1 MLPEFHLLLY
11 LQDKKPEVKA
21 EPAKAE
27 VKTEVKPEPVK
38 PEPSKTELKAELKT
52 EVKPESKPES
62 KPEPAKTEPPT
73 PTLQTTPP
81 LTTPSPQQLVA
92 AVTSLNALL
101 QDKEA
106 LTDKVY
112 HALKEEVMADE
123 TTAALLKEYKKLQVR
138 LQMAA
143 VSGTQPDNDD
153 MQRFQ
158 GISALLFGKMEVS
171 QYLLAEMR
179 LQQEVAGIL
188 RIITDAADIDM
199 GMGQ

>member
-1 MLPEFHLLLY
+1 MEHATAHRLAQEIRQSEEY
-11 LQDKKPEVKA
+11 
-21 EPAKAE
+21 
-27 VKTEVKPEPVK
+27 
-38 PEPSKTELKAELKT
+38 
-52 EVKPESKPES
+52 
-62 KPEPAKTEPPT
+62 
-73 PTLQTTPP
+73 QT
-81 LTTPSPQQLVA
+81 
-92 AVTSLNALL
+92 
-101 QDKEA
+101 
-106 LTDKVY
+106 Y

-123 TTAALLKEYKKLQVR
+123 TTAALLKEYKKLQLR

-158 GISALLFGKMEVS
+158 GISALLFGKLEVS

-179 LQQEVAGIL
+179 LQQEVADIL

>member
-1 MLPEFHLLLY
+1 MEHATAHRLAQEIRQSEEY
-11 LQDKKPEVKA
+11 
-21 EPAKAE
+21 
-27 VKTEVKPEPVK
+27 
-38 PEPSKTELKAELKT
+38 
-52 EVKPESKPES
+52 
-62 KPEPAKTEPPT
+62 
-73 PTLQTTPP
+73 QT
-81 LTTPSPQQLVA
+81 
-92 AVTSLNALL
+92 
-101 QDKEA
+101 
-106 LTDKVY
+106 Y

-123 TTAALLKEYKKLQVR
+123 TTAALLKEYKKLQLR

-158 GISALLFGKMEVS
+158 GISALLFGKLEVS

-179 LQQEVAGIL
+179 LQQEVEGIL